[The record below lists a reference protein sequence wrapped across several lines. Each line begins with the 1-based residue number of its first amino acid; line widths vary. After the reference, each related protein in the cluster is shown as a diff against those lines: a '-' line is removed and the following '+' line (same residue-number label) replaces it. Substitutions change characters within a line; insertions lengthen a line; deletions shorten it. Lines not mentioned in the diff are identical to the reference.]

1 LIKILLLSAVLL
13 SFALVGMAFN
23 ILFRKN
29 GKFPKYQVGHNK
41 EMHKLGISCV
51 KHDEIKCFKKLKGES
66 VDGCGSCS
74 G

>member
-1 LIKILLLSAVLL
+1 M
-13 SFALVGMAFN
+13 VGMAFN

-29 GKFPKYQVGHNK
+29 GKFPRYQVGHNK
-41 EMHKLGISCV
+41 EMRKLGITCV

-66 VDGCGSCS
+66 VDGCNSCS